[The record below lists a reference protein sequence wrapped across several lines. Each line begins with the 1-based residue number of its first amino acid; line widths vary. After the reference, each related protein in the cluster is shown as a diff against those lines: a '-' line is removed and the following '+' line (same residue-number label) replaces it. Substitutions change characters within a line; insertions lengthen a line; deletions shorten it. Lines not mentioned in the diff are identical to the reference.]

1 MIRALADGRVVAA
14 PWCLVN
20 RAPLLVVAALV
31 PGCFYADPINQRP
44 SITIEGE
51 PTEAVHR
58 GDHLEFT
65 ARSEDPDG
73 HYVTYQWR
81 GYACR
86 EADGA
91 DGCDVFPFSD
101 GLLQTF
107 KIDVPIRLAD
117 DETPV
122 TLLRVVL
129 EAKDELGAT
138 ARPDEVLLLPV
149 VNRAPSLELDRSS
162 RYRFVTATP
171 IEIYAKVG
179 DADDGPAAV
188 LPLLWE
194 VFGPPLGDTTNALAG
209 LTIPPDPLDTAH
221 LQFGKIFTANVP
233 GEWTIRVTANDP
245 IDGETTVST
254 MITVMTDS
262 PPCLAQSL
270 PIVPT
275 GGAALPITEPTLFR
289 VPVVVDDLDVY
300 PSSADDEVLGTT
312 RFAWSVKAP
321 GQATHQAISG
331 AIGNSFAVD
340 PASYTPG
347 DIIEVRAEIFDR
359 TNDVLLCPDADPTCS
374 VISLPTCIQRQTWR
388 VEVR

>member
-138 ARPDEVLLLPV
+138 ARPSASPTSASSP
-149 VNRAPSLELDRSS
+149 RPS
-162 RYRFVTATP
+162 P
-171 IEIYAKVG
+171 QG
-179 DADDGPAAV
+179 
-188 LPLLWE
+188 
-194 VFGPPLGDTTNALAG
+194 
-209 LTIPPDPLDTAH
+209 
-221 LQFGKIFTANVP
+221 
-233 GEWTIRVTANDP
+233 
-245 IDGETTVST
+245 
-254 MITVMTDS
+254 
-262 PPCLAQSL
+262 
-270 PIVPT
+270 
-275 GGAALPITEPTLFR
+275 
-289 VPVVVDDLDVY
+289 
-300 PSSADDEVLGTT
+300 PSSSGCAA
-312 RFAWSVKAP
+312 RRASSVWP
-321 GQATHQAISG
+321 WPS
-331 AIGNSFAVD
+331 
-340 PASYTPG
+340 
-347 DIIEVRAEIFDR
+347 
-359 TNDVLLCPDADPTCS
+359 
-374 VISLPTCIQRQTWR
+374 R
-388 VEVR
+388 VS

>member
-1 MIRALADGRVVAA
+1 MVAA
-14 PWCLVN
+14 RWYLVS
-20 RAPLLVVAALV
+20 RSALLLVVAGGLV

-58 GDHLEFT
+58 GDHLSLS

-81 GYACR
+81 GYACS
-86 EADGA
+86 DA
-91 DGCDVFPFSD
+91 DGCDVYPFAD
-101 GLLQTF
+101 GLLQAF
-107 KIDVPIRLAD
+107 DLDVPIRLAD
-117 DETPV
+117 DTTPV
-122 TLLRVVL
+122 SLLRVVL

-138 ARPDEVLLLPV
+138 ARPDEVLVLPV
-149 VNRAPSLELDRSS
+149 VNRPPTLALDRSS
-162 RYRFVTATP
+162 RYAFVTATP

-188 LPLLWE
+188 MPLLWE
-194 VFGPPLGDTTNALAG
+194 VFGPPLGDTANALTDLVIG
-209 LTIPPDPLDTAH
+209 QDPEDPAH
-221 LQFGKIFTANVP
+221 LQYGKVFTANVP

-245 IDGETTVST
+245 LDGEAVVGT
-254 MITVMTDS
+254 MITVAADG
-262 PPCLAQSL
+262 PPCLAQVL
-270 PIVPT
+270 PIAPT
-275 GGAALPITEPTLFR
+275 GGAALPITDPTLFR
-289 VPVVVDDLDVY
+289 VPVVIDDLDVY
-300 PSSADDEVLGTT
+300 PPQPDDEILGTT

-321 GQATHQAISG
+321 GQATHVAISG
-331 AIGNSFAVD
+331 AVGNSLAVD

-359 TNDVLLCPDADPTCS
+359 TNDQLLCLDSDPTCS